1 MLCLRHYEKVAKMFS
16 IYVFPDPLASVKIR
30 IEDLSVEMKSANK
43 YMQMVFLQ
51 CNISDTNRLD
61 QDWRVKLIAVKFYNP
76 SDWPISFRLHA
87 WPNTGHLNT

>member
-1 MLCLRHYEKVAKMFS
+1 MPCLRHYEKVAKMFS

-43 YMQMVFLQ
+43 YANGFLQ

-76 SDWPISFRLHA
+76 PDWPISFRLHA
-87 WPNTGHLNT
+87 

>member
-30 IEDLSVEMKSANK
+30 IEPLSVEMKSANK

-61 QDWRVKLIAVKFYNP
+61 QDWRAKLIAV
-76 SDWPISFRLHA
+76 
-87 WPNTGHLNT
+87 